1 MNYSEERHLLA
12 DTGRILLEKGLVA
25 RTWGNLSIRVDDGHF
40 LITPS
45 GRTYENLKPADMALV
60 KMADLSWRGEMKPS
74 SEKELHARIYRA
86 RQDTG
91 AIIHTHQPA
100 ASSLAAARK
109 GFTSKK
115 IGNIPCVP
123 YALPT
128 TKYLARAVEKVVSNF
143 TGSAMLL
150 SNHGAVCMGRD
161 INAAL
166 QTSLTMEEEA
176 RAHVL
181 DCSGGTL
188 EEMLDSF
195 TKSRRG
201 EAPEANHNV
210 SQENFAQLITSIE
223 AVSRGKQ
230 VFVASGPYAV
240 AVSGCLAVVR
250 PMLDDLAQLV
260 GPTLPSVDLTKKN
273 AFRRV
278 HNILQRRSA
287 VMIPG
292 AGCLCVA
299 DNSSD
304 AAAVAMVVEKACRV
318 EIESSFLGGGY
329 AISYPESL
337 LMRIIYLAKYRKKAG
352 DKAEADEIRT

>member
-1 MNYSEERHLLA
+1 MNYSEERQLLA

-25 RTWGNLSIRVDDGHF
+25 RTWGNLSIRVDDAHF

-45 GRTYENLKPADMALV
+45 GRSYENLKPADMALV

-115 IGNIPCVP
+115 IGDIPCVP

-128 TKYLARAVEKVVSNF
+128 TKSLARAVEKVVSDF

-150 SNHGAVCMGRD
+150 SNHGTVCMGRE

-166 QTSLTMEEEA
+166 QTSLNMEEEA
-176 RAHVL
+176 QAHVL
-181 DCSGGTL
+181 NSSGGTL

-195 TKSRRG
+195 TKSHRR
-201 EAPEANHNV
+201 ETSAANRNV
-210 SQENFAQLITSIE
+210 SQERFAQLIKSIE
-223 AVSRGKQ
+223 VASPGKKI
-230 VFVASGPYAV
+230 FVASGPYAV
-240 AVSGCLAVVR
+240 AASGCLAVVR

-278 HNILQRRSA
+278 RIMLQRRSA

-299 DNSSD
+299 ENSSD
-304 AAAVAMVVEKACRV
+304 AAAIALVVEKACRV

-337 LMRIIYLAKYRKKAG
+337 LMRIIYLAKYRKKTA
-352 DKAEADEIRT
+352 DKAVADEIRK